1 MAKTIDMKVK
11 FADTFLE
18 RLKGL
23 MFTPNQPG
31 TPLLLVPGS
40 RVHSCFMRF
49 AIDVIYLDKNNVILA
64 KEKLDPWGLGMNI
77 KNTAKILE
85 GSAGFAENFAIG
97 DILNF
102 K

>member
-11 FADTFLE
+11 FADTFLK

-23 MFTPNQPG
+23 MFTSSQPE

-40 RVHSCFMRF
+40 RVHSCFMKF
-49 AIDVIYLDKNNVILA
+49 AIDVVYLDKNNVILG
-64 KEKLDPWGLGMNI
+64 KEKLNPWKLGTRI

-85 GSAGFAENFAIG
+85 GSVGFAENFENG